1 MLASK
6 SGGKKPRYICFLEP
20 LIFALLLK
28 CPIVHL
34 TSFGSSTQMYRA
46 RAPYLKRGIGST
58 TRGRVSVLVPFICLC
73 CQKRERHRLH
83 SLRLNFHHQCHWS
96 ERKFTSSDRS
106 YGIFPTSHPFCR
118 LLHASWSRPVAPFHL
133 CR

>member
-1 MLASK
+1 MLVSK
-6 SGGKKPRYICFLEP
+6 AGGKKPRYICFLKP

-28 CPIVHL
+28 CPNVYL
-34 TSFGSSTQMYRA
+34 ASFGSSTQMYRA
-46 RAPYLKRGIGST
+46 RAPYLKRGIRLT
-58 TRGRVSVLVPFICLC
+58 TSVRVSFSVPFICLG

-83 SLRLNFHHQCHWS
+83 SLRLDFHHQRHWF

-106 YGIFPTSHPFCR
+106 YGIFPTPHTFCR